1 MSNRERLRTHEDI
14 LYEIEMMLHKL
25 SDDEIYSIHDFIVN
39 NLEEDGNLFRFFNI
53 TGNQEAR

>member
-1 MSNRERLRTHEDI
+1 MSLQRLHTQEDI
-14 LYEIEMMLHKL
+14 LNEFEDMLNEL

>member
-1 MSNRERLRTHEDI
+1 MSLQRLHTQEDI
-14 LYEIEMMLHKL
+14 LNEFEDMLNEL
-25 SDDEIYSIHDFIVN
+25 SDEEIYSIHDFIVN

>member
-1 MSNRERLRTHEDI
+1 MSLQRLHTQEDI
-14 LYEIEMMLHKL
+14 LNEFEDMLNEL

-53 TGNQEAR
+53 TGNQEDQ

>member
-1 MSNRERLRTHEDI
+1 MSLQRLHTQEDI
-14 LYEIEMMLHKL
+14 LNEFEDMLNEL

-53 TGNQEAR
+53 TGNQEAQ

>member
-1 MSNRERLRTHEDI
+1 
-14 LYEIEMMLHKL
+14 MLNEL

-53 TGNQEAR
+53 TGNQEDQ